1 MRTYLSVFLFF
12 VCASFLG
19 NAQNKEVVPDLTGS
33 EFNKKVVLTWTINQ
47 GNTCNGIDVYR
58 SVDSVNFT
66 KIGNIEGICGSPESS
81 TSYQFT
87 DNFPEKNEINYYR
100 LKLGALGYTYIVQVE
115 VLDIG
120 ESNYLIR
127 PNPISENT
135 LLIFNNDTNSEV
147 RLIVHDFKGSEV
159 YTALTI
165 GEEFVLSKNDFI
177 AGVYFFTLKT
187 NQRNVTGRFVVN

>member
-1 MRTYLSVFLFF
+1 MRTSLSILFICISLL
-12 VCASFLG
+12 V
-19 NAQNKEVVPDLTGS
+19 NAQNKEVVPDLTCS

-47 GNTCNGIDVYR
+47 GNTCNGIDVYQ

-66 KIGNIEGICGSPESS
+66 EIGDIEGICGSPESS

-120 ESNYLIR
+120 EHNYSLR

-147 RLIVHDFKGSEV
+147 RLIVRDFKGSEV
-159 YTALTI
+159 YTAITT
-165 GEEFVLSKNDFI
+165 GEEFVLSSIDFD
-177 AGVYFFTLKT
+177 AGVYFFTLNT
-187 NQRNVTGRFVVN
+187 DERTITGRFVVN